1 MWSRFGQVAGKLRTS
16 VTEFAA
22 DVLDTAEEL
31 SHQVERSQNSGSEQL
46 SASRAAPEQPK
57 ADAMRERLAVLR
69 SRMAAERSGRGCAAG
84 KSLVRDTAL
93 RWMTHVYDILV
104 CCLTGTRQ
112 RISACW
118 VTRTMRDATAQVGF
132 SA

>member
-31 SHQVERSQNSGSEQL
+31 SHQVERSQNSEKEQL
-46 SASRAAPEQPK
+46 PASNEAPEQPK
-57 ADAMRERLAVLR
+57 ADAMRERLAMLR

-84 KSLVRDTAL
+84 VVLSTDIAL
-93 RWMTHVYDILV
+93 QELTHVCESRY
-104 CCLTGTRQ
+104 CLTGAWRHRIRTRQ
-112 RISACW
+112 E
-118 VTRTMRDATAQVGF
+118 TRMM
-132 SA
+132 